1 MNGPARWTPRLIIAI
16 AVIHTVFAFVVK
28 SDVWAD
34 IARAGVVAG
43 IDGVPERE
51 AALWFVYAGIGFLA
65 LGTLAARSV
74 RATGRVPRQVAVY
87 LVVIGGTM
95 IVVDPAS
102 GGWLVLAAGLLAA
115 WSRRAPH
122 RPAGAQAAPDR
133 TEPVTP

>member
-16 AVIHTVFAFVVK
+16 AAVHTGYAFATRPG
-28 SDVWAD
+28 VWAD

-87 LVVIGGTM
+87 LLVIGGTM
-95 IVVDPAS
+95 IVVEPAS

-115 WSRRAPH
+115 WSRRTPH
-122 RPAGAQAAPDR
+122 RPAGAPAAPDR
-133 TEPVTP
+133 AERVTP